1 MGDHR
6 HLAGSGT
13 QLVGRP
19 GHEGTC
25 QTEMSFSIN
34 SRILSHLVCSPRQ
47 ILPEERR
54 GAELDYRKAFGG
66 EWRKAGGHQDP
77 DQNRPSAEFRAAHPR
92 YQSLCLST

>member
-1 MGDHR
+1 
-6 HLAGSGT
+6 
-13 QLVGRP
+13 
-19 GHEGTC
+19 
-25 QTEMSFSIN
+25 MSFSIN

-77 DQNRPSAEFRAAHPR
+77 DRNRPSAEFRAAHPR